1 MDVRCEWIFHEA
13 SIVVVP
19 SSFSFCIN
27 AYPPTRFSG
36 EAARRVSLASLHDPR
51 DTRGETARGASV
63 CTLRGSRLGLVRV
76 RTKSTSSK
84 RREYP
89 SSLPQPFSI
98 PRLTYNYIIIIILSI
113 INYYNYYYDDCH
125 RAIEG
130 VFYRET
136 REGGEKE
143 REKKENLRE
152 VKPRFKVRSNRRSHN
167 AHKRVI
173 TLK

>member
-36 EAARRVSLASLHDPR
+36 EAARRDLALRSRSRRKL
-51 DTRGETARGASV
+51 EKV
-63 CTLRGSRLGLVRV
+63 CNHTPRGS
-76 RTKSTSSK
+76 SSSEDQGEIEPRNVESA
-84 RREYP
+84 RRASP
-89 SSLPQPFSI
+89 SLSI
-98 PRLTYNYIIIIILSI
+98 PRLTYNYIIIILLI
-113 INYYNYYYDDCH
+113 INYYYYHDDCQ

-136 REGGEKE
+136 RGRGE
-143 REKKENLRE
+143 RERK
-152 VKPRFKVRSNRRSHN
+152 
-167 AHKRVI
+167 I
-173 TLK
+173 